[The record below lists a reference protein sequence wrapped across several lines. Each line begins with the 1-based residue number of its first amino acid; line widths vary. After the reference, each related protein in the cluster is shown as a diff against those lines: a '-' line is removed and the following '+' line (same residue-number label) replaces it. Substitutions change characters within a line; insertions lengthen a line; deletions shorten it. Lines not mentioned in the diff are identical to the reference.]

1 MQNAVMETQSLS
13 PQADVARGLSAELST
28 LSKRQNEVLQN
39 LHTSVCLHKRL
50 TPTTDGVSAL

>member
-13 PQADVARGLSAELST
+13 PQADVARGLST